1 MTDEEYQ
8 VYNENIDELQNLL
21 FPNQTLSKPSFSL
34 AQHWG
39 QFRRKLGITKKAYT
53 SSVPCTTCLA
63 LSNCPALNGYMVQEV
78 YYPKNTA
85 LRETCTVL
93 NELGGRMAATIFGEG
108 RTFRDTSQC
117 RLMVMQYLCLFW
129 GTNNDMYTNYCV
141 YQEAVLANGELSVA
155 ARPPCHSFCVQ
166 IADVCA
172 NDPDYFIQSCE
183 NIACPPTKDECTPDP
198 TLEGKVLAANLGCAV
213 PYYSSP
219 YFRANSSYRIV
230 DHSGLCLFLSALIG
244 FVWFLTSTN

>member
-1 MTDEEYQ
+1 MRIKKNQNNSKNITIMIEFSKGFLFLLLLCVLFMSLYRSEDVSHLMSDEEYQ

-21 FPNQTLSKPSFSL
+21 FPNQTSSKPSFSL

-39 QFRRKLGITKKAYT
+39 QFRRKLGITKKPYT

-117 RLMVMQYLCLFW
+117 RCKNLWILPSFIVLFSMQ
-129 GTNNDMYTNYCV
+129 
-141 YQEAVLANGELSVA
+141 
-155 ARPPCHSFCVQ
+155 
-166 IADVCA
+166 
-172 NDPDYFIQSCE
+172 
-183 NIACPPTKDECTPDP
+183 
-198 TLEGKVLAANLGCAV
+198 
-213 PYYSSP
+213 
-219 YFRANSSYRIV
+219 
-230 DHSGLCLFLSALIG
+230 
-244 FVWFLTSTN
+244 